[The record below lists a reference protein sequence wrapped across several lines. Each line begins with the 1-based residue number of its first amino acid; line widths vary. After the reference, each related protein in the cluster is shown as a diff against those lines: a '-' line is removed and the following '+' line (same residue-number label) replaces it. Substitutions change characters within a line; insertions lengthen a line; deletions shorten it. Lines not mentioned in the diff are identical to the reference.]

1 MRKKKCPVLLLLL
14 MAIVPSFLSTSSC
27 KKTVTHTI
35 IDTFRHAWQP
45 VTYFNFYGE
54 PALNSVSA
62 GDTALLVA
70 TNGGVVS
77 LPVTH
82 QSFDYFFKLPF
93 PAITLDHP
101 ASGPPFINGRLC
113 VYATDSLLQLFN
125 VAGYN
130 SLSVLTYKPVYSD
143 DAYPRFQTAHT
154 PAWDRWPTS
163 DFPVIRSHYLLTPV
177 EDAHDRS
184 TVRFDLLTFDSAKA
198 LSPTSFGDTFG
209 IKHLFLHPAPGTLGF
224 SGSAYL
230 CATFFDKFF
239 VFYENQFFRIDT
251 TGDIKA
257 FGYTPAPYSQGLFI
271 NNMFT
276 YGNILFVKGF
286 GVFFYSLDQGESWQ
300 LYNEFNNSVGILT
313 FRNIGND
320 LYATATTLDMQ
331 IWKVALNQRNLVF
344 SELNNDGLQ
353 GNLVTSITRCGKYV
367 FATTPTGVYHRDTA
381 VFDQLKNP
389 VR

>member
-1 MRKKKCPVLLLLL
+1 MLLKKYLFVLPLLAL
-14 MAIVPSFLSTSSC
+14 AVPFLAGTTAC
-27 KKTVTHTI
+27 KKTVTLTV

-54 PALNSVSA
+54 PALNSASA

-70 TNGGVVS
+70 TNAGLIN

-82 QSFDYFFKLPF
+82 QSFDYLYKLPL

-101 ASGPPFINGRLC
+101 AIGAPFVNNRLC

-125 VAGYN
+125 VTGYN
-130 SLSVLTYKPVYSD
+130 SLWVLTYKPVYSD
-143 DAYPRFQTAHT
+143 NTYPRFQIAHT
-154 PAWDRWPTS
+154 PGWGRWPTS

-177 EDAHDRS
+177 EDAHDGS
-184 TVRFDLLTFDSAKA
+184 AARFDLLTFDSAKA
-198 LSPTSFGDTFG
+198 LSPSSFGDTFG
-209 IKHLFLHPAPGTLGF
+209 IKHLSLHPAPGTLGF
-224 SGSAYL
+224 SGGAYL

-251 TGDIKA
+251 TGNVKA
-257 FGYTPAPYSQGLFI
+257 FGYTPAPYSGGLFI

-276 YGNILFVKGF
+276 FGNMLFVKGF
-286 GVFFYSLDQGESWQ
+286 NVFFYSMDQGESWQ
-300 LYNEFNNSVGILT
+300 LFNEFSNTIGTLT

-331 IWKVALNQRNLVF
+331 IWKITVNERNLVF
-344 SELNNDGLQ
+344 NELNNDGLQ

-367 FATTPTGVYHRDTA
+367 FATTPTGLYYRDTA
-381 VFDQLKNP
+381 LFDQRKIFK
-389 VR
+389 